1 MGCGCDGNG
10 GSTSALGALI
20 DGFGDALGAVVGR
33 RAGKVRTRQLGKALS
48 GGRSGVNTAARVAGA
63 FFRALRGIRLTSAAQ
78 RRAYDQRV
86 IGLAKTLRSQLKR
99 VSSPAA
105 RLQMTAQYVVRGL
118 GGSAADGARAAAY
131 VLGRAN
137 GSITA
142 SPRQYLRGQSSGS
155 FTQQALRSVSVSTG
169 GAEMS
174 ARPPGPFTMTGFR
187 STTRGGLPLVP
198 AFPLRRF
205 PAPASATPG
214 GFNTGVVGQRVGS
227 YAADDDDAAPG
238 TPAIRPHRPLVSSL
252 RPRVM
257 IGGGSAAADADEGDE
272 DEGLPGAAPG
282 FSTPRAGMTKRVDM
296 RQLFAA
302 RAAEAE
308 ADEGGVFQRGELP
321 VSRELAIRSLPGAGA
336 LAQLRPGLRDADV
349 IDAVAV
355 EPDIDAVGDDVAGF
369 GAVPRVWS
377 RFRSESNMR
386 NKIERL
392 RAEIDQL
399 EEARKI
405 ARTDKR
411 RARIDYM
418 IEYRRQRI
426 DKFEAALREKSDRQA
441 DRKAWYVQQTAR
453 FSGIGYGAAFPIGA
467 SALDQI
473 KPYLLPMSVVGLLGY
488 LLVQSGLKPAASSRR
503 PRRNSNRRGRGK

>member
-1 MGCGCDGNG
+1 
-10 GSTSALGALI
+10 
-20 DGFGDALGAVVGR
+20 
-33 RAGKVRTRQLGKALS
+33 
-48 GGRSGVNTAARVAGA
+48 
-63 FFRALRGIRLTSAAQ
+63 
-78 RRAYDQRV
+78 
-86 IGLAKTLRSQLKR
+86 
-99 VSSPAA
+99 
-105 RLQMTAQYVVRGL
+105 
-118 GGSAADGARAAAY
+118 
-131 VLGRAN
+131 
-137 GSITA
+137 
-142 SPRQYLRGQSSGS
+142 
-155 FTQQALRSVSVSTG
+155 
-169 GAEMS
+169 
-174 ARPPGPFTMTGFR
+174 
-187 STTRGGLPLVP
+187 
-198 AFPLRRF
+198 
-205 PAPASATPG
+205 
-214 GFNTGVVGQRVGS
+214 
-227 YAADDDDAAPG
+227 
-238 TPAIRPHRPLVSSL
+238 
-252 RPRVM
+252 M

-282 FSTPRAGMTKRVDM
+282 FATPRGGMTKRVDM
-296 RQLFAA
+296 RQAFAA
-302 RAAEAE
+302 RAAE

-321 VSRELAIRSLPGAGA
+321 VSRALATRGLPGAGA

-349 IDAVAV
+349 MDAVAV

-369 GAVPRVWS
+369 GAVPGVWS
-377 RFRSESNMR
+377 RFRSESNMG

-392 RAEIDQL
+392 RQEIDQL